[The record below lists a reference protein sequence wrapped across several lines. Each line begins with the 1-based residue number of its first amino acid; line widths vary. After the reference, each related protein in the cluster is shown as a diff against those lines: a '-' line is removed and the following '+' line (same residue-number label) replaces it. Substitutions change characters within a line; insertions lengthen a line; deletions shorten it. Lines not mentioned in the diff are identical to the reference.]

1 MASNFVIFVWFLLV
15 WMNMILHLCLFLV
28 LSLGFFFFFFFSC
41 LFIFVRFWCGLLCL
55 FVCLTVLSQL
65 YFIIIPKRPVWQK
78 DRKKV
83 DLDQKISEEDV
94 GEVKEG
100 ETNQDILY
108 EKNIPNKRKPNQ
120 SIMVRQVFRT
130 SEINGKLQLS
140 SNTSVRDCRCS
151 RVCWSTVSSNKQ
163 NALEA

>member
-1 MASNFVIFVWFLLV
+1 M
-15 WMNMILHLCLFLV
+15 
-28 LSLGFFFFFFFSC
+28 
-41 LFIFVRFWCGLLCL
+41 
-55 FVCLTVLSQL
+55 
-65 YFIIIPKRPVWQK
+65 
-78 DRKKV
+78 
-83 DLDQKISEEDV
+83 

-151 RVCWSTVSSNKQ
+151 RMC
-163 NALEA
+163 